1 MVIVYFSESHLIHK
15 LKLLTNL
22 LYDIYWNDC
31 LCNIILND
39 GLKFDQKMII
49 TYKV

>member
-1 MVIVYFSESHLIHK
+1 MVIVYFSGSYLIHK

-22 LYDIYWNDC
+22 LHDIYWNDY

-49 TYKV
+49 IYKV